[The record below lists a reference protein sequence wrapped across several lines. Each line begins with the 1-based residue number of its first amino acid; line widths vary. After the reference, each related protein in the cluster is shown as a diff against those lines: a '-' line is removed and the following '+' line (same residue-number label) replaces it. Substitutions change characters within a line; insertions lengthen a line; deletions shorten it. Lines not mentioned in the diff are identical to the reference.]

1 MTIRGGFMIRMQGQE
16 AAFHF
21 SDLDRRALGMLWG
34 YLAAYKGQLALALLA
49 TLTATATTLAMPYL
63 TKVAVDTTIAQGD
76 LRGLALISLLYLALN
91 GVYWLAIYWQGY
103 LSTWVGQHVVHAI
116 RRDLYAHVL
125 QQPVAFYERER
136 VGQISS
142 RLTHD
147 VNALAEV
154 ASSGALNLIND
165 LLTLGGII
173 AIMALLDVRLTLVT
187 LASIPVVMLSM
198 GYLGRQMRRAYQ
210 QVQQALA
217 EVNAGVEQGVAGMRV
232 VQSLSRESFTVEQFE
247 SLSLRNM
254 KANLRVG
261 LLFAAVF
268 PTMTVTNMLGIALV
282 LGYGG
287 ALAVEGTVTAGV
299 LLAFLGYV
307 YRFFGPLR
315 ELSLVYNTFQAAAAS
330 LDRIADYMTRQPAL
344 AEPTQPQQPA
354 GGFQGSFI
362 FQDVTFGYR
371 DEPVLCDV
379 DLAVEAG
386 ETIALVGPTGA
397 GKTTIARLLARLYD
411 VGEGAVSIDA
421 VDVRKI
427 GAADLRRLVTLVPQD
442 VFLFADTIRENIRY
456 GDPQANNA
464 QIETAAR
471 RAQAHD
477 FITKLP
483 RGYDSQVGELG
494 ATLSGGQRQLVAFAR
509 ALLADPRILI
519 LDEATANVDAYTE
532 ALIQNAL
539 DEIRR
544 GRTTVIIAHRF
555 STLRKADRIV
565 VIEGGRIVGQG
576 THENLIASSPT
587 YEQLYRRQW
596 TMGNRES
603 VDFHAAQEVNVNS
616 LDPTHL
622 QASDK

>member
-1 MTIRGGFMIRMQGQE
+1 MTIRGGFMTRMQGQE
-16 AAFHF
+16 AAFRL
-21 SDLDRRALGMLWG
+21 SNLDREALAILWS
-34 YLAAYKGQLALALLA
+34 YMRAYKGRLALALAA
-49 TLTATATTLAMPYL
+49 TLTVTATTLTMPYL

-76 LRGLALISLLYLALN
+76 LRGLALIALLYLVLN
-91 GVYWLAIYWQGY
+91 GVYWLASYWQGY
-103 LSTWVGQHVVHAI
+103 LSTWVGQHVVYAI
-116 RRDLYAHVL
+116 RHDLYAHVL
-125 QQPVAFYERER
+125 RQPVAFHERER

-154 ASSGALNLIND
+154 ASSGALNLVND
-165 LLTLGGII
+165 LLTLVGIV
-173 AIMALLDVRLTLVT
+173 AIMALLDLRLTLVS
-187 LASIPVVMLSM
+187 LASIPVVMLTM

-254 KANLRVG
+254 KANLRVAV
-261 LLFAAVF
+261 LFAAVF
-268 PTMTVTNMLGIALV
+268 PTMTVTNMLGVALV

-287 ALAVEGTVTAGV
+287 ALVVQGATTVGV

-315 ELSLVYNTFQAAAAS
+315 ELSLVYNTFQAGAAS
-330 LDRIADYMTRQPAL
+330 LDRIADYMARQPVVV
-344 AEPTQPQQPA
+344 EPEQPQRPA
-354 GGFQGSFI
+354 SGFRGSITFEH
-362 FQDVTFGYR
+362 VTFGYR
-371 DEPVLCDV
+371 EQLVLHEV
-379 DLAVEAG
+379 DLAVDAG

-397 GKTTIARLLARLYD
+397 GKSTLARLLARLYD
-411 VGEGAVSIDA
+411 VDEGAVQIDG
-421 VDVRKI
+421 VDVRRI
-427 GAADLRRLVTLVPQD
+427 ATADLRRLVTLVPQD

-456 GDPQANNA
+456 GNPEASDQEV
-464 QIETAAR
+464 QGAAR
-471 RAQAHD
+471 RAQAHE
-477 FITKLP
+477 FITALP

-509 ALLADPRILI
+509 ALLAGPRILI

-532 ALIQNAL
+532 ARIQQAM

-544 GRTTVIIAHRF
+544 DRTTLIIAHRF

-565 VIEGGRIVGQG
+565 VIEEGGIVGQG
-576 THENLIASSPT
+576 SHQELLASNPT
-587 YEQLYRRQW
+587 YQRLYQRQW
-596 TMGNRES
+596 AEGQGEYHDTDNRS
-603 VDFHAAQEVNVNS
+603 H
-616 LDPTHL
+616 
-622 QASDK
+622 